1 MSEIITIPGKDLWNF
16 RLSYTITA
24 STNFPSFEFIDE
36 NYVVSLLFKA
46 PGTSVSIVLTTD
58 QLRYWFECFELSA
71 ANGGV
76 DMQTLPIMRTRKADK
91 RLHVAVYKNKLS
103 FRNGAM
109 FISIDL
115 SDCLKEFVNCI
126 SNIWRE
132 LEEKEDESW

>member
-1 MSEIITIPGKDLWNF
+1 MHDPFQPSRGDFGNFQLGYDIAPSSEFAELE
-16 RLSYTITA
+16 Y
-24 STNFPSFEFIDE
+24 IDE
-36 NYVVSLLFKA
+36 NYVASLLFKA
-46 PGTSVSIVLTTD
+46 PGTSVSVVVSAG
-58 QLRYWFECFELSA
+58 QLEYWCECFELSA

-76 DMQTLPIMRTRKADK
+76 NMQTLPIMRTRKADE

-109 FISIDL
+109 FISIDI